1 MSGGGDDVLIG
12 RHFSGDL
19 NRHVRLALVVEHH
32 QLVFV
37 LRLGIRVAQLDR
49 EIGRIVSAD
58 AVDRDAA
65 GQRADE
71 TDFHL
76 VLGVRGS
83 RASAST
89 AAMNPAVI
97 IMPVLIISPSPFLIF
112 RPRWAATATQPMVV
126 QPKMRAS

>member
-49 EIGRIVSAD
+49 EIGRIAPPMPLTETPPVSGPMKPTFTLSLAF
-58 AVDRDAA
+58 AA
-65 GQRADE
+65 
-71 TDFHL
+71 
-76 VLGVRGS
+76 
-83 RASAST
+83 
-89 AAMNPAVI
+89 PAQA
-97 IMPVLIISPSPFLIF
+97 PAP
-112 RPRWAATATQPMVV
+112 QP
-126 QPKMRAS
+126 